1 MAAELL
7 PMLARA
13 GDTNNNPMS
22 GAKWYFYETG
32 TTTPQSVYTTSALS
46 VAHANPVVA
55 DGAGKFS
62 PIYFNATLTYRGVLK
77 SSDDATTIF
86 DFDPI
91 NPTILAALGAPTGS
105 SLVNYLGSGASASA
119 RPVETVLRERISAK
133 DNSATGDG
141 ATNDYTNLASAL
153 TDYAAREVRFPAGSF
168 KTLTALVPLA
178 DTVIVGEGPASIVK
192 TTAASNH
199 VFNITEADIAINDL
213 AIQGVNGSDVLNNSA
228 VKVLSVARARLER
241 IEASGMSGSAFYLTG
256 GSSYGY
262 LSQLYVHGMVGTL
275 ANASDVMLYNDAHK
289 HTVTSSILTSGRTVG
304 VYCQLN
310 STGHKITFNYI
321 DGQTIYG
328 VLDYDTT
335 PRNTYSLILGNSVSN
350 ISGSEEP
357 APAAGPVGGA
367 GIYTADTGGQ
377 IITANHVTNTN
388 TDTTT
393 ELLIPAGIGINGT
406 NSLAPLLVGGNVVH
420 HCDWY
425 GVMVGFNDHP
435 SPVIGNII
443 FENDKDQLY
452 FKDSHGAIAIGNSIS
467 ALLGT
472 ADQARCI
479 NVNVSSTGKTGA
491 LLLGNRTQG
500 GLSVGIDARQT
511 SQSLFVANNISD
523 TAGRGLQLIEAADL
537 VVSGNMIDVSD
548 GTDIA
553 LNLDDVTY
561 SSFSNMVLKIGG
573 GATIALNIDG
583 TCTGTRFDKSVIVS
597 GKTNPMDFIDNNA
610 AGCIVEQW
618 GTGAPTLLTHQ
629 VGDTVWNSAPAVGQ
643 PIGWKCS
650 TAGSPGTW
658 TAMANL

>member
-1 MAAELL
+1 MAVTDWSTSASSNTTLGGLNIAPGMARSDVDNAIRTVMSE
-7 PMLARA
+7 ARA
-13 GDTNNNPMS
+13 G
-22 GAKWYFYETG
+22 
-32 TTTPQSVYTTSALS
+32 
-46 VAHANPVVA
+46 
-55 DGAGKFS
+55 
-62 PIYFNATLTYRGVLK
+62 LK
-77 SSDDATTIF
+77 EA
-86 DFDPI
+86 
-91 NPTILAALGAPTGS
+91 
-105 SLVNYLGSGASASA
+105 V
-119 RPVETVLRERISAK
+119 SAK
-133 DNSATGDG
+133 TGGATGDG
-141 ATNDYTNLASAL
+141 ATNDYTNLQTVLTGYAS
-153 TDYAAREVRFPAGSF
+153 REVSFPAATF
-168 KTLTALVPLA
+168 ITRTALVPETNQVVSGQGSGSVVRA
-178 DTVIVGEGPASIVK
+178 DT
-192 TTAASNH
+192 ASNH
-199 VFNITEADIAINDL
+199 VFNVSTAGVSFRDIKIT
-213 AIQGVNGSDVLNNSA
+213 GTNGSDVLNNSA
-228 VKVLSVARARLER
+228 IKVLSVARTRIER
-241 IEASGMSGSAFYLTG
+241 VEASGMSGSAFYTTG
-256 GSSYGY
+256 GSSYGFY
-262 LSQLYVHGMVGTL
+262 SQLYVHDLVGTL
-275 ANASDVMLYNDAHK
+275 ANCSDVMFYSGTSKNI
-289 HTVTSSILTSGRTVG
+289 VTSSILTSGRAVG

-310 STGHKITFNYI
+310 SIENKALFNYI

-335 PRNTYSLILGNSVSN
+335 PRNTYSLILGNSIAN
-350 ISGSEEP
+350 ISGSEEVSL
-357 APAAGPVGGA
+357 GSGLVGGA

-388 TDTTT
+388 TDTAT

-443 FENDKDQLY
+443 FENEKDQLY
-452 FKDSHGAIAIGNSIS
+452 FKDSHCAIAIGNSIS

-583 TCTGTRFDKSVIVS
+583 TCTGTRIDKSVIVS

-618 GTGAPTLLTHQ
+618 GTAAPTLLTHQ

-643 PIGWKCS
+643 PIGWKCT